1 MRNNSHSRGFDAR
14 RQNKYSIRR
23 FTVGT
28 ASIIVGATLL
38 FGIGNEA
45 RAAEGTTDST
55 GNQTSGSST
64 SDPASQPTEDA
75 APTQDAAQTQETQS
89 TTVNQSTDQL
99 VDKTAEPTA
108 PQTDTKTT
116 DAPTTGETVTPEQN
130 TTTNNDTNTTTTS
143 DAPQQDTSSQTAS
156 STDTSSTTKDTSSQ
170 SAPESADTTTSTT
183 QEKSTSDT
191 SSQSSTSD
199 KVDAPTTS
207 AQEPSSTTQEKSA
220 DTSSTSNTT
229 SAQTAEEPV
238 TTQGSTD
245 QTVDKS
251 TVEPSAE
258 QNTVSSTEPTQQVI
272 AAADSNTTTDA
283 GTTQDTSLQ
292 SSDLAA
298 QAGVTSADSPE
309 LATYKLLQQSSDN
322 KDANTIQTTAE
333 TTPMSRS
340 FSLMSASPTTFTTL
354 AAATGTNVNDLVTIS
369 NPTISTEQIDPN
381 QSGNFR
387 LNADYTVNGT
397 VQGGDY
403 FTVQMPTYANM
414 DGELDYTNTN
424 NQFTTELLSPSGYVV
439 ANGVYD
445 TTTKTLTYTFTD
457 WVNDK
462 EDVSGSFSL
471 AQFADRN
478 TAKDYG
484 TYPLTYNLAG
494 ETFNTQITY
503 AYDSH
508 EHGVYP
514 AYVDSMITNVDATNT
529 TNDFTEVVYVNPTDL
544 NLSSA
549 ALVMAP
555 KDGNSNALIGFDY
568 TTFHIYEVPDP
579 SQLPDSY
586 DFEAAGYQD
595 LAQSFQNNG
604 SIYTNANGDMI
615 INFGAIDNP
624 YVVVMDSQFD
634 PTYSSNLTTRA
645 TLYATDQ
652 SGYTASYFF
661 DNSFVIENSSGT
673 GDGTLETYRLGD
685 YVWEDTNQNGIQDSG
700 ETPISNVLVTL
711 KDANGNIINTAVTDR
726 YGNYLF
732 SDLNNGDYTVEFS
745 TPEGYVPTTQNAGTD
760 STVDSNGLVV
770 PVTINGADNLT
781 IDSGFYKPVAAT
793 YNLGDYV
800 WEDSNKDGIQNSNEV
815 GIEGVTVTLT
825 KPDGT
830 TETTVTGAD
839 GKYEFTGL
847 ENGEYTVNFSTPAG
861 YEATLV
867 NQGDLTALDSNGTT
881 TTVVI
886 NNADDYTIDSGFF
899 KPVVEPEPVP
909 ATYNLGD
916 YVWED
921 SNKDGIQN
929 SNEVGIEGVTV
940 TLTKPDGS
948 TVTTVTD
955 ANGKYEFT
963 GLENGDYTVDFTAPE
978 GYEATL
984 VNVGDDALDSD
995 GASTTVTINNADN
1008 YTIDSGFFKP
1018 AVEEP
1023 TPVPA
1028 TYNLGDYVWE
1038 DSNKDGIQNSNEVG
1052 IEGVTVT
1059 LTKPDGSTVT
1069 TVTDANG
1076 KYEFTGLENGDYTVD
1091 FTAPEG
1097 YEATLVNVGDDALDS
1112 DGASTTV
1119 TINNAD
1125 NYTIDSGF
1133 FKPAVEEPTPVPAT
1147 YNLGDYVWEDSN
1159 KDGIQNS
1166 NEVGIEGVTVTL
1178 TKPDGSTVTTVTDA
1192 NGKYEFT
1199 GLENGDYT
1207 VDFTAPE
1214 GYEATLVNVGDDA
1227 LDSDGAST
1235 TVTINNA
1242 DNYTIDSG
1250 FYKPV
1255 VAPEPVPATYNL
1267 GDYVWEDSNKDGIQ
1281 NSNEVG
1287 IEGVTVT
1294 LTKPDGSTVTTVTDA
1309 NGKYEF
1315 TGLENGDYTV
1325 DFTAPEGYEA
1335 TLVNVGDDAL
1345 DSDGASTT
1353 VTINNADNYTIDS
1366 GFYKPVVAPEPVP
1379 ATYNLGD
1386 YVWEDSN
1393 KDGIQNSN
1401 EVGIEGVTVTL
1412 TKPDGS
1418 TVTTVTDA
1426 NGKYEFT
1433 GLENGDYTVDFTA
1446 PEGYEAT
1453 LVNVGDD
1460 ALDSDGASTTVTI
1473 NNADNYTIDSG
1484 FYKPVVAPEPV
1495 PATYNLGDYV
1505 WEDSNKDGIQNSNE
1519 VGIEGVTV
1527 TLTKPDGS
1535 TVTTVT
1541 DANGKYEFTGLEN
1554 GDYTVDFT
1562 APEGYEATLVNVGDD
1577 ALDSDGASTT
1587 VTINNADNYTIDSG
1601 FYKPVVAP
1609 EPVPATYNLGDYVW
1623 EDSNKDGIQNSNE
1636 VGIEG
1641 VTVTLTK
1648 PDGSTVTTVTDANGK
1663 YEFTGL
1669 ENGDYTVDFTAPE
1682 GYEATLV
1689 NVGDDALD
1697 SDGASTTVTI
1707 NNADNYTIDSGF
1719 FKPAVEEPT
1728 PVPAT
1733 YNLGDYVWE
1742 DSNKDGIQNSNE
1754 VGIEGVTVTLIK
1766 PDGSTVTTVT
1776 DANGKYEFTGLENGD
1791 YTVDFTA
1798 PEGYEATLV
1807 NVGDDAL
1814 DSDGASTTVTINNA
1828 DNYTIDSGFY
1838 KPVQETP
1845 QEPATYTVG
1854 DKVWE
1859 DTNKDGVQN
1868 SNEPG
1873 IPGVEVTLTK
1883 PDGSTV
1889 TTTTDGNGNY
1899 EFTNLP
1905 NGDYTI
1911 TFETPE
1917 GYEPTTPNVGNPELD
1932 SNGTTTTVTVNNGDD
1947 KTIDSGF
1954 YKPVQET
1961 PQEPAT
1967 YTVGDKVWE
1976 DTNKDGI
1983 QNSNEP
1989 GIPGVEVTLTKP
2001 DGSTVTTTT
2010 DENGNYEFTNLP
2022 NGEYT
2027 ITFETPEGYEPTL
2040 VNVGNTA
2047 LDSDGKT
2054 VTVIVNNADDKTIDS
2069 GFYKPVVEPTPED
2082 PTPEEPGTPE
2092 KPEEPTTPE
2101 EPGTP
2106 EKPEV
2111 PTTPEEPGTPEKP
2124 EVPTTPEEPGTPEK
2138 PEVPTTPEE
2147 PTAPAVTPAPS
2158 VEQPAVEKQEK
2169 PSEEASS
2176 KEKEEALPDTGE
2188 TESTNNAP
2196 LFGGLFA
2203 ALGSILLFGRR
2214 RKDNKDKQ

>member
-1 MRNNSHSRGFDAR
+1 M
-14 RQNKYSIRR
+14 
-23 FTVGT
+23 
-28 ASIIVGATLL
+28 
-38 FGIGNEA
+38 
-45 RAAEGTTDST
+45 
-55 GNQTSGSST
+55 
-64 SDPASQPTEDA
+64 
-75 APTQDAAQTQETQS
+75 
-89 TTVNQSTDQL
+89 
-99 VDKTAEPTA
+99 
-108 PQTDTKTT
+108 
-116 DAPTTGETVTPEQN
+116 
-130 TTTNNDTNTTTTS
+130 
-143 DAPQQDTSSQTAS
+143 
-156 STDTSSTTKDTSSQ
+156 
-170 SAPESADTTTSTT
+170 
-183 QEKSTSDT
+183 
-191 SSQSSTSD
+191 
-199 KVDAPTTS
+199 
-207 AQEPSSTTQEKSA
+207 
-220 DTSSTSNTT
+220 
-229 SAQTAEEPV
+229 
-238 TTQGSTD
+238 
-245 QTVDKS
+245 
-251 TVEPSAE
+251 
-258 QNTVSSTEPTQQVI
+258 
-272 AAADSNTTTDA
+272 
-283 GTTQDTSLQ
+283 
-292 SSDLAA
+292 
-298 QAGVTSADSPE
+298 
-309 LATYKLLQQSSDN
+309 QQSSDN

-1133 FKPAVEEPTPVPAT
+1133 YKPVEEPTPV
-1147 YNLGDYVWEDSN
+1147 
-1159 KDGIQNS
+1159 
-1166 NEVGIEGVTVTL
+1166 
-1178 TKPDGSTVTTVTDA
+1178 
-1192 NGKYEFT
+1192 
-1199 GLENGDYT
+1199 
-1207 VDFTAPE
+1207 
-1214 GYEATLVNVGDDA
+1214 
-1227 LDSDGAST
+1227 
-1235 TVTINNA
+1235 
-1242 DNYTIDSG
+1242 
-1250 FYKPV
+1250 
-1255 VAPEPVPATYNL
+1255 
-1267 GDYVWEDSNKDGIQ
+1267 
-1281 NSNEVG
+1281 
-1287 IEGVTVT
+1287 
-1294 LTKPDGSTVTTVTDA
+1294 
-1309 NGKYEF
+1309 
-1315 TGLENGDYTV
+1315 
-1325 DFTAPEGYEA
+1325 
-1335 TLVNVGDDAL
+1335 
-1345 DSDGASTT
+1345 
-1353 VTINNADNYTIDS
+1353 
-1366 GFYKPVVAPEPVP
+1366 
-1379 ATYNLGD
+1379 
-1386 YVWEDSN
+1386 
-1393 KDGIQNSN
+1393 
-1401 EVGIEGVTVTL
+1401 
-1412 TKPDGS
+1412 
-1418 TVTTVTDA
+1418 
-1426 NGKYEFT
+1426 
-1433 GLENGDYTVDFTA
+1433 
-1446 PEGYEAT
+1446 
-1453 LVNVGDD
+1453 
-1460 ALDSDGASTTVTI
+1460 
-1473 NNADNYTIDSG
+1473 
-1484 FYKPVVAPEPV
+1484 
-1495 PATYNLGDYV
+1495 
-1505 WEDSNKDGIQNSNE
+1505 
-1519 VGIEGVTV
+1519 
-1527 TLTKPDGS
+1527 
-1535 TVTTVT
+1535 
-1541 DANGKYEFTGLEN
+1541 
-1554 GDYTVDFT
+1554 
-1562 APEGYEATLVNVGDD
+1562 
-1577 ALDSDGASTT
+1577 
-1587 VTINNADNYTIDSG
+1587 
-1601 FYKPVVAP
+1601 
-1609 EPVPATYNLGDYVW
+1609 
-1623 EDSNKDGIQNSNE
+1623 
-1636 VGIEG
+1636 
-1641 VTVTLTK
+1641 
-1648 PDGSTVTTVTDANGK
+1648 
-1663 YEFTGL
+1663 
-1669 ENGDYTVDFTAPE
+1669 
-1682 GYEATLV
+1682 
-1689 NVGDDALD
+1689 
-1697 SDGASTTVTI
+1697 
-1707 NNADNYTIDSGF
+1707 
-1719 FKPAVEEPT
+1719 
-1728 PVPAT
+1728 
-1733 YNLGDYVWE
+1733 
-1742 DSNKDGIQNSNE
+1742 
-1754 VGIEGVTVTLIK
+1754 
-1766 PDGSTVTTVT
+1766 
-1776 DANGKYEFTGLENGD
+1776 
-1791 YTVDFTA
+1791 
-1798 PEGYEATLV
+1798 
-1807 NVGDDAL
+1807 
-1814 DSDGASTTVTINNA
+1814 
-1828 DNYTIDSGFY
+1828 
-1838 KPVQETP
+1838 
-1845 QEPATYTVG
+1845 PATYTVG

-1889 TTTTDGNGNY
+1889 TTTTDNNGNY

-1932 SNGTTTTVTVNNGDD
+1932 SNGTTTTVTVDNADD

-1954 YKPVQET
+1954 YKPTVEPT
-1961 PQEPAT
+1961 PVPATYNLGDYVWEDSNKDGIQNSNEVGIEGVTVTLTKPDGSVVTTTTDANGKYEFTDLPNGEYTITFEAPEGYEPTLVNVGNTALDSDGTTTTVTINNADNYTIDSGFFKPVVEPTPVPAT

-2092 KPEEPTTPE
+2092 KPEVPTTPEEPGTPEKPEVPTTPEEPGTPEKPEVPTTPEEPGTPEKPEVPTTPEEPGTPEKPEVPTTPE

>member
-1 MRNNSHSRGFDAR
+1 M
-14 RQNKYSIRR
+14 
-23 FTVGT
+23 
-28 ASIIVGATLL
+28 
-38 FGIGNEA
+38 
-45 RAAEGTTDST
+45 
-55 GNQTSGSST
+55 
-64 SDPASQPTEDA
+64 
-75 APTQDAAQTQETQS
+75 
-89 TTVNQSTDQL
+89 
-99 VDKTAEPTA
+99 
-108 PQTDTKTT
+108 
-116 DAPTTGETVTPEQN
+116 
-130 TTTNNDTNTTTTS
+130 
-143 DAPQQDTSSQTAS
+143 
-156 STDTSSTTKDTSSQ
+156 
-170 SAPESADTTTSTT
+170 
-183 QEKSTSDT
+183 
-191 SSQSSTSD
+191 
-199 KVDAPTTS
+199 
-207 AQEPSSTTQEKSA
+207 
-220 DTSSTSNTT
+220 
-229 SAQTAEEPV
+229 
-238 TTQGSTD
+238 
-245 QTVDKS
+245 
-251 TVEPSAE
+251 
-258 QNTVSSTEPTQQVI
+258 
-272 AAADSNTTTDA
+272 
-283 GTTQDTSLQ
+283 
-292 SSDLAA
+292 
-298 QAGVTSADSPE
+298 
-309 LATYKLLQQSSDN
+309 QQSSDN

-340 FSLMSASPTTFTTL
+340 LSLMSASPTTFTTL

-369 NPTISTEQIDPN
+369 NPTISTKQIDPN
-381 QSGNFR
+381 QNGNFR
-387 LNADYTVNGT
+387 LNADYTVNGA
-397 VQGGDY
+397 VQAGDY

-445 TTTKTLTYTFTD
+445 TTSKTLTYTFTD
-457 WVNDK
+457 WVNNKDNI
-462 EDVSGSFSL
+462 SGSFSL
-471 AQFADRN
+471 AQFADRK
-478 TAKDYG
+478 TAQDYG
-484 TYPLTYNLAG
+484 TYPLNYNLAG
-494 ETFNTQITY
+494 EAYNTQITY

-508 EHGVYP
+508 EHGNYP
-514 AYVDSMITNVDATNT
+514 AFVDSMITNVDATNT
-529 TNDFTEVVYVNPTDL
+529 TNDFTEVIYVNPTDE
-544 NLSSA
+544 NLSRAILTVS
-549 ALVMAP
+549 P
-555 KDGNSNALIGFDY
+555 KDYNSNALIGFNY
-568 TTFHIYEVPDP
+568 TNFHIYEVPDP
-579 SQLPDSY
+579 SQLTDSY
-586 DFEAAGYQD
+586 DFNAAGYQD
-595 LAQSFQNNG
+595 LAQNFRNNG
-604 SIYTNANGDMI
+604 SIYTNTNGDMV
-615 INFGAIDNP
+615 INFGAIDTP
-624 YVVVMDSQFD
+624 YVVVMDSYFD
-634 PTYSSNLTTRA
+634 PTYSSDLTTRA
-645 TLYATDQ
+645 ILEATDQ
-652 SGYTASYFF
+652 FGNYASYFF
-661 DNSFVIENSSGT
+661 DNTFVVENSSGT

-781 IDSGFYKPVAAT
+781 IDSGFYKPV
-793 YNLGDYV
+793 V
-800 WEDSNKDGIQNSNEV
+800 
-815 GIEGVTVTLT
+815 
-825 KPDGT
+825 
-830 TETTVTGAD
+830 
-839 GKYEFTGL
+839 
-847 ENGEYTVNFSTPAG
+847 
-861 YEATLV
+861 
-867 NQGDLTALDSNGTT
+867 
-881 TTVVI
+881 
-886 NNADDYTIDSGFF
+886 
-899 KPVVEPEPVP
+899 

-1018 AVEEP
+1018 VEEP

-1028 TYNLGDYVWE
+1028 TYTVGDKVWE
-1038 DSNKDGIQNSNEVG
+1038 DTNKDGIQNSNEPG
-1052 IEGVTVT
+1052 IPGVEVT

-1069 TVTDANG
+1069 TTTDGNG
-1076 KYEFTGLENGDYTVD
+1076 NYEFTNLPNGDYTIT
-1091 FTAPEG
+1091 FETPEG
-1097 YEATLVNVGDDALDS
+1097 YEPTTPNVGNPELDS
-1112 DGASTTV
+1112 NGTTTTV
-1119 TINNAD
+1119 TVN
-1125 NYTIDSGF
+1125 
-1133 FKPAVEEPTPVPAT
+1133 
-1147 YNLGDYVWEDSN
+1147 
-1159 KDGIQNS
+1159 
-1166 NEVGIEGVTVTL
+1166 
-1178 TKPDGSTVTTVTDA
+1178 
-1192 NGKYEFT
+1192 
-1199 GLENGDYT
+1199 NGD
-1207 VDFTAPE
+1207 D
-1214 GYEATLVNVGDDA
+1214 
-1227 LDSDGAST
+1227 
-1235 TVTINNA
+1235 
-1242 DNYTIDSG
+1242 
-1250 FYKPV
+1250 K
-1255 VAPEPVPATYNL
+1255 
-1267 GDYVWEDSNKDGIQ
+1267 
-1281 NSNEVG
+1281 
-1287 IEGVTVT
+1287 
-1294 LTKPDGSTVTTVTDA
+1294 
-1309 NGKYEF
+1309 
-1315 TGLENGDYTV
+1315 
-1325 DFTAPEGYEA
+1325 
-1335 TLVNVGDDAL
+1335 
-1345 DSDGASTT
+1345 
-1353 VTINNADNYTIDS
+1353 
-1366 GFYKPVVAPEPVP
+1366 
-1379 ATYNLGD
+1379 
-1386 YVWEDSN
+1386 
-1393 KDGIQNSN
+1393 
-1401 EVGIEGVTVTL
+1401 
-1412 TKPDGS
+1412 
-1418 TVTTVTDA
+1418 
-1426 NGKYEFT
+1426 
-1433 GLENGDYTVDFTA
+1433 
-1446 PEGYEAT
+1446 
-1453 LVNVGDD
+1453 
-1460 ALDSDGASTTVTI
+1460 
-1473 NNADNYTIDSG
+1473 
-1484 FYKPVVAPEPV
+1484 
-1495 PATYNLGDYV
+1495 
-1505 WEDSNKDGIQNSNE
+1505 
-1519 VGIEGVTV
+1519 
-1527 TLTKPDGS
+1527 
-1535 TVTTVT
+1535 
-1541 DANGKYEFTGLEN
+1541 
-1554 GDYTVDFT
+1554 
-1562 APEGYEATLVNVGDD
+1562 
-1577 ALDSDGASTT
+1577 
-1587 VTINNADNYTIDSG
+1587 
-1601 FYKPVVAP
+1601 
-1609 EPVPATYNLGDYVW
+1609 
-1623 EDSNKDGIQNSNE
+1623 
-1636 VGIEG
+1636 
-1641 VTVTLTK
+1641 
-1648 PDGSTVTTVTDANGK
+1648 
-1663 YEFTGL
+1663 
-1669 ENGDYTVDFTAPE
+1669 
-1682 GYEATLV
+1682 
-1689 NVGDDALD
+1689 
-1697 SDGASTTVTI
+1697 
-1707 NNADNYTIDSGF
+1707 
-1719 FKPAVEEPT
+1719 
-1728 PVPAT
+1728 
-1733 YNLGDYVWE
+1733 
-1742 DSNKDGIQNSNE
+1742 
-1754 VGIEGVTVTLIK
+1754 
-1766 PDGSTVTTVT
+1766 
-1776 DANGKYEFTGLENGD
+1776 
-1791 YTVDFTA
+1791 
-1798 PEGYEATLV
+1798 
-1807 NVGDDAL
+1807 
-1814 DSDGASTTVTINNA
+1814 
-1828 DNYTIDSGFY
+1828 TIDSGFY

-2092 KPEEPTTPE
+2092 KPEVPTTPEEPGTPEKPEVPTTPEEPGTPEKPEVPTTPE

>member
-75 APTQDAAQTQETQS
+75 APTQETALTQETQTN
-89 TTVNQSTDQL
+89 TTDQSTDQS
-99 VDKTAEPTA
+99 VDQPVESTT

-130 TTTNNDTNTTTTS
+130 TTTTNDTNTTTAS
-143 DAPQQDTSSQTAS
+143 DAPQQETSSQTAS

-220 DTSSTSNTT
+220 DTSGTSNTT

-955 ANGKYEFT
+955 ANGKYVFT

-984 VNVGDDALDSD
+984 VNEGDDALDSD

-1008 YTIDSGFFKP
+1008 YTIDSGFYKP
-1018 AVEEP
+1018 VVAPE
-1023 TPVPA
+1023 PVPA

-1076 KYEFTGLENGDYTVD
+1076 KYV
-1091 FTAPEG
+1091 
-1097 YEATLVNVGDDALDS
+1097 
-1112 DGASTTV
+1112 
-1119 TINNAD
+1119 
-1125 NYTIDSGF
+1125 
-1133 FKPAVEEPTPVPAT
+1133 
-1147 YNLGDYVWEDSN
+1147 
-1159 KDGIQNS
+1159 
-1166 NEVGIEGVTVTL
+1166 
-1178 TKPDGSTVTTVTDA
+1178 
-1192 NGKYEFT
+1192 FT

-1315 TGLENGDYTV
+1315 TGLE
-1325 DFTAPEGYEA
+1325 
-1335 TLVNVGDDAL
+1335 
-1345 DSDGASTT
+1345 
-1353 VTINNADNYTIDS
+1353 
-1366 GFYKPVVAPEPVP
+1366 
-1379 ATYNLGD
+1379 
-1386 YVWEDSN
+1386 
-1393 KDGIQNSN
+1393 
-1401 EVGIEGVTVTL
+1401 
-1412 TKPDGS
+1412 
-1418 TVTTVTDA
+1418 
-1426 NGKYEFT
+1426 
-1433 GLENGDYTVDFTA
+1433 
-1446 PEGYEAT
+1446 
-1453 LVNVGDD
+1453 
-1460 ALDSDGASTTVTI
+1460 
-1473 NNADNYTIDSG
+1473 
-1484 FYKPVVAPEPV
+1484 
-1495 PATYNLGDYV
+1495 
-1505 WEDSNKDGIQNSNE
+1505 
-1519 VGIEGVTV
+1519 
-1527 TLTKPDGS
+1527 
-1535 TVTTVT
+1535 
-1541 DANGKYEFTGLEN
+1541 
-1554 GDYTVDFT
+1554 
-1562 APEGYEATLVNVGDD
+1562 
-1577 ALDSDGASTT
+1577 
-1587 VTINNADNYTIDSG
+1587 
-1601 FYKPVVAP
+1601 
-1609 EPVPATYNLGDYVW
+1609 
-1623 EDSNKDGIQNSNE
+1623 
-1636 VGIEG
+1636 
-1641 VTVTLTK
+1641 
-1648 PDGSTVTTVTDANGK
+1648 
-1663 YEFTGL
+1663 
-1669 ENGDYTVDFTAPE
+1669 
-1682 GYEATLV
+1682 
-1689 NVGDDALD
+1689 
-1697 SDGASTTVTI
+1697 
-1707 NNADNYTIDSGF
+1707 
-1719 FKPAVEEPT
+1719 
-1728 PVPAT
+1728 
-1733 YNLGDYVWE
+1733 
-1742 DSNKDGIQNSNE
+1742 
-1754 VGIEGVTVTLIK
+1754 
-1766 PDGSTVTTVT
+1766 
-1776 DANGKYEFTGLENGD
+1776 
-1791 YTVDFTA
+1791 
-1798 PEGYEATLV
+1798 
-1807 NVGDDAL
+1807 
-1814 DSDGASTTVTINNA
+1814 
-1828 DNYTIDSGFY
+1828 
-1838 KPVQETP
+1838 
-1845 QEPATYTVG
+1845 
-1854 DKVWE
+1854 
-1859 DTNKDGVQN
+1859 
-1868 SNEPG
+1868 
-1873 IPGVEVTLTK
+1873 
-1883 PDGSTV
+1883 
-1889 TTTTDGNGNY
+1889 
-1899 EFTNLP
+1899 
-1905 NGDYTI
+1905 
-1911 TFETPE
+1911 
-1917 GYEPTTPNVGNPELD
+1917 
-1932 SNGTTTTVTVNNGDD
+1932 
-1947 KTIDSGF
+1947 
-1954 YKPVQET
+1954 
-1961 PQEPAT
+1961 
-1967 YTVGDKVWE
+1967 
-1976 DTNKDGI
+1976 
-1983 QNSNEP
+1983 
-1989 GIPGVEVTLTKP
+1989 
-2001 DGSTVTTTT
+2001 
-2010 DENGNYEFTNLP
+2010 
-2022 NGEYT
+2022 
-2027 ITFETPEGYEPTL
+2027 
-2040 VNVGNTA
+2040 
-2047 LDSDGKT
+2047 
-2054 VTVIVNNADDKTIDS
+2054 
-2069 GFYKPVVEPTPED
+2069 
-2082 PTPEEPGTPE
+2082 
-2092 KPEEPTTPE
+2092 
-2101 EPGTP
+2101 
-2106 EKPEV
+2106 
-2111 PTTPEEPGTPEKP
+2111 
-2124 EVPTTPEEPGTPEK
+2124 
-2138 PEVPTTPEE
+2138 
-2147 PTAPAVTPAPS
+2147 
-2158 VEQPAVEKQEK
+2158 
-2169 PSEEASS
+2169 
-2176 KEKEEALPDTGE
+2176 
-2188 TESTNNAP
+2188 
-2196 LFGGLFA
+2196 
-2203 ALGSILLFGRR
+2203 
-2214 RKDNKDKQ
+2214 

>member
-75 APTQDAAQTQETQS
+75 APTQETQTN
-89 TTVNQSTDQL
+89 TTDQSTDQS
-99 VDKTAEPTA
+99 VDQPVESTT

-130 TTTNNDTNTTTTS
+130 TTTTNDTNTTTAS
-143 DAPQQDTSSQTAS
+143 DAPQQETSSQTAS

-199 KVDAPTTS
+199 KVDAPTSS
-207 AQEPSSTTQEKSA
+207 AQEPTTTTQEKSA

-283 GTTQDTSLQ
+283 GTGTTQDTSLQ

-340 FSLMSASPTTFTTL
+340 LSLMSASPTTFTTL

-369 NPTISTEQIDPN
+369 NPTISTKQIDPN
-381 QSGNFR
+381 QNGNFR
-387 LNADYTVNGT
+387 LNADYTVNGA
-397 VQGGDY
+397 VQAGDY

-445 TTTKTLTYTFTD
+445 TTSKTLTYTFTD
-457 WVNDK
+457 WVNNKDNI
-462 EDVSGSFSL
+462 SGSFSL
-471 AQFADRN
+471 AQFADRK
-478 TAKDYG
+478 TAQDYG
-484 TYPLTYNLAG
+484 TYPLNYNLAG
-494 ETFNTQITY
+494 EAYNTQITY

-508 EHGVYP
+508 EHGNYP
-514 AYVDSMITNVDATNT
+514 AFVDSMITNVDATNT
-529 TNDFTEVVYVNPTDL
+529 TNDFTEVIYVNPTDE
-544 NLSSA
+544 NLSRAILTVS
-549 ALVMAP
+549 P
-555 KDGNSNALIGFDY
+555 KDYNSNALIGFNY
-568 TTFHIYEVPDP
+568 TNFHIYEVPDP
-579 SQLPDSY
+579 SQLTDSY
-586 DFEAAGYQD
+586 DFNAAGYQD
-595 LAQSFQNNG
+595 LAQNFRNNG
-604 SIYTNANGDMI
+604 SIYTNTNGDMV
-615 INFGAIDNP
+615 INFGAIDTP
-624 YVVVMDSQFD
+624 YVVVMDSYFD
-634 PTYSSNLTTRA
+634 PTYSSDLTTRA
-645 TLYATDQ
+645 ILEATDQ
-652 SGYTASYFF
+652 FGNYASYFF
-661 DNSFVIENSSGT
+661 DNTFVVENSSGT

-781 IDSGFYKPVAAT
+781 IDSGFYKPVVAT

-963 GLENGDYTVDFTAPE
+963 GPENGDYTVDFTAPE

-1018 AVEEP
+1018 VEEP

-1028 TYNLGDYVWE
+1028 TYTVGDKVWE
-1038 DSNKDGIQNSNEVG
+1038 DTNKDGIQNSNEPG
-1052 IEGVTVT
+1052 IPGVEVT

-1069 TVTDANG
+1069 TTTDNNG
-1076 KYEFTGLENGDYTVD
+1076 NYEFTDLPNGDYTIT
-1091 FTAPEG
+1091 FETPEG
-1097 YEATLVNVGDDALDS
+1097 YEPTTPNVGNPELDS
-1112 DGASTTV
+1112 NGTTTTV
-1119 TINNAD
+1119 TVN
-1125 NYTIDSGF
+1125 
-1133 FKPAVEEPTPVPAT
+1133 
-1147 YNLGDYVWEDSN
+1147 
-1159 KDGIQNS
+1159 
-1166 NEVGIEGVTVTL
+1166 
-1178 TKPDGSTVTTVTDA
+1178 
-1192 NGKYEFT
+1192 
-1199 GLENGDYT
+1199 NGD
-1207 VDFTAPE
+1207 D
-1214 GYEATLVNVGDDA
+1214 
-1227 LDSDGAST
+1227 
-1235 TVTINNA
+1235 
-1242 DNYTIDSG
+1242 
-1250 FYKPV
+1250 K
-1255 VAPEPVPATYNL
+1255 
-1267 GDYVWEDSNKDGIQ
+1267 
-1281 NSNEVG
+1281 
-1287 IEGVTVT
+1287 
-1294 LTKPDGSTVTTVTDA
+1294 
-1309 NGKYEF
+1309 
-1315 TGLENGDYTV
+1315 
-1325 DFTAPEGYEA
+1325 
-1335 TLVNVGDDAL
+1335 
-1345 DSDGASTT
+1345 
-1353 VTINNADNYTIDS
+1353 
-1366 GFYKPVVAPEPVP
+1366 
-1379 ATYNLGD
+1379 
-1386 YVWEDSN
+1386 
-1393 KDGIQNSN
+1393 
-1401 EVGIEGVTVTL
+1401 
-1412 TKPDGS
+1412 
-1418 TVTTVTDA
+1418 
-1426 NGKYEFT
+1426 
-1433 GLENGDYTVDFTA
+1433 
-1446 PEGYEAT
+1446 
-1453 LVNVGDD
+1453 
-1460 ALDSDGASTTVTI
+1460 
-1473 NNADNYTIDSG
+1473 
-1484 FYKPVVAPEPV
+1484 
-1495 PATYNLGDYV
+1495 
-1505 WEDSNKDGIQNSNE
+1505 
-1519 VGIEGVTV
+1519 
-1527 TLTKPDGS
+1527 
-1535 TVTTVT
+1535 
-1541 DANGKYEFTGLEN
+1541 
-1554 GDYTVDFT
+1554 
-1562 APEGYEATLVNVGDD
+1562 
-1577 ALDSDGASTT
+1577 
-1587 VTINNADNYTIDSG
+1587 
-1601 FYKPVVAP
+1601 
-1609 EPVPATYNLGDYVW
+1609 
-1623 EDSNKDGIQNSNE
+1623 
-1636 VGIEG
+1636 
-1641 VTVTLTK
+1641 
-1648 PDGSTVTTVTDANGK
+1648 
-1663 YEFTGL
+1663 
-1669 ENGDYTVDFTAPE
+1669 
-1682 GYEATLV
+1682 
-1689 NVGDDALD
+1689 
-1697 SDGASTTVTI
+1697 
-1707 NNADNYTIDSGF
+1707 
-1719 FKPAVEEPT
+1719 
-1728 PVPAT
+1728 
-1733 YNLGDYVWE
+1733 
-1742 DSNKDGIQNSNE
+1742 
-1754 VGIEGVTVTLIK
+1754 
-1766 PDGSTVTTVT
+1766 
-1776 DANGKYEFTGLENGD
+1776 
-1791 YTVDFTA
+1791 
-1798 PEGYEATLV
+1798 
-1807 NVGDDAL
+1807 
-1814 DSDGASTTVTINNA
+1814 
-1828 DNYTIDSGFY
+1828 TIDSGFY

-1976 DTNKDGI
+1976 DTNKDGV

-1989 GIPGVEVTLTKP
+1989 G
-2001 DGSTVTTTT
+2001 
-2010 DENGNYEFTNLP
+2010 
-2022 NGEYT
+2022 
-2027 ITFETPEGYEPTL
+2027 
-2040 VNVGNTA
+2040 
-2047 LDSDGKT
+2047 
-2054 VTVIVNNADDKTIDS
+2054 
-2069 GFYKPVVEPTPED
+2069 
-2082 PTPEEPGTPE
+2082 
-2092 KPEEPTTPE
+2092 
-2101 EPGTP
+2101 
-2106 EKPEV
+2106 
-2111 PTTPEEPGTPEKP
+2111 
-2124 EVPTTPEEPGTPEK
+2124 
-2138 PEVPTTPEE
+2138 
-2147 PTAPAVTPAPS
+2147 
-2158 VEQPAVEKQEK
+2158 
-2169 PSEEASS
+2169 
-2176 KEKEEALPDTGE
+2176 
-2188 TESTNNAP
+2188 
-2196 LFGGLFA
+2196 
-2203 ALGSILLFGRR
+2203 
-2214 RKDNKDKQ
+2214 

>member
-1 MRNNSHSRGFDAR
+1 
-14 RQNKYSIRR
+14 
-23 FTVGT
+23 
-28 ASIIVGATLL
+28 
-38 FGIGNEA
+38 
-45 RAAEGTTDST
+45 
-55 GNQTSGSST
+55 
-64 SDPASQPTEDA
+64 
-75 APTQDAAQTQETQS
+75 
-89 TTVNQSTDQL
+89 
-99 VDKTAEPTA
+99 
-108 PQTDTKTT
+108 
-116 DAPTTGETVTPEQN
+116 
-130 TTTNNDTNTTTTS
+130 
-143 DAPQQDTSSQTAS
+143 
-156 STDTSSTTKDTSSQ
+156 
-170 SAPESADTTTSTT
+170 
-183 QEKSTSDT
+183 
-191 SSQSSTSD
+191 
-199 KVDAPTTS
+199 
-207 AQEPSSTTQEKSA
+207 
-220 DTSSTSNTT
+220 
-229 SAQTAEEPV
+229 
-238 TTQGSTD
+238 
-245 QTVDKS
+245 
-251 TVEPSAE
+251 
-258 QNTVSSTEPTQQVI
+258 
-272 AAADSNTTTDA
+272 
-283 GTTQDTSLQ
+283 
-292 SSDLAA
+292 
-298 QAGVTSADSPE
+298 
-309 LATYKLLQQSSDN
+309 
-322 KDANTIQTTAE
+322 
-333 TTPMSRS
+333 
-340 FSLMSASPTTFTTL
+340 MSASPTTFTTL

-494 ETFNTQITY
+494 ETFKTQITY

-940 TLTKPDGS
+940 TLTKPDG
-948 TVTTVTD
+948 TTETAVTD
-955 ANGKYEFT
+955 ANGKYVFT

-1076 KYEFTGLENGDYTVD
+1076 KYVFTGLENGDYTVD

-1112 DGASTTV
+1112 DGTSTTV

-1133 FKPAVEEPTPVPAT
+1133 YKPAVEEPTPVPAT

-1255 VAPEPVPATYNL
+1255 EEPTPVPATYTV
-1267 GDYVWEDSNKDGIQ
+1267 GDKVWEDSNKDGIQ
-1281 NSNEVG
+1281 NSNEPG
-1287 IEGVTVT
+1287 IPGVEVT
-1294 LTKPDGSTVTTVTDA
+1294 LTKPDGLTVTTTTDN
-1309 NGKYEF
+1309 NGNYEF
-1315 TGLENGDYTV
+1315 TNLPNGDYTIT
-1325 DFTAPEGYEA
+1325 FETPEGYEP
-1335 TLVNVGDDAL
+1335 TTPNVGNPEL
-1345 DSDGASTT
+1345 DSNGTTTT
-1353 VTINNADNYTIDS
+1353 VTVDNADD
-1366 GFYKPVVAPEPVP
+1366 K
-1379 ATYNLGD
+1379 
-1386 YVWEDSN
+1386 
-1393 KDGIQNSN
+1393 
-1401 EVGIEGVTVTL
+1401 
-1412 TKPDGS
+1412 
-1418 TVTTVTDA
+1418 
-1426 NGKYEFT
+1426 
-1433 GLENGDYTVDFTA
+1433 
-1446 PEGYEAT
+1446 
-1453 LVNVGDD
+1453 
-1460 ALDSDGASTTVTI
+1460 
-1473 NNADNYTIDSG
+1473 
-1484 FYKPVVAPEPV
+1484 
-1495 PATYNLGDYV
+1495 
-1505 WEDSNKDGIQNSNE
+1505 
-1519 VGIEGVTV
+1519 
-1527 TLTKPDGS
+1527 
-1535 TVTTVT
+1535 
-1541 DANGKYEFTGLEN
+1541 
-1554 GDYTVDFT
+1554 
-1562 APEGYEATLVNVGDD
+1562 
-1577 ALDSDGASTT
+1577 
-1587 VTINNADNYTIDSG
+1587 
-1601 FYKPVVAP
+1601 
-1609 EPVPATYNLGDYVW
+1609 
-1623 EDSNKDGIQNSNE
+1623 
-1636 VGIEG
+1636 
-1641 VTVTLTK
+1641 
-1648 PDGSTVTTVTDANGK
+1648 
-1663 YEFTGL
+1663 
-1669 ENGDYTVDFTAPE
+1669 
-1682 GYEATLV
+1682 
-1689 NVGDDALD
+1689 
-1697 SDGASTTVTI
+1697 
-1707 NNADNYTIDSGF
+1707 
-1719 FKPAVEEPT
+1719 
-1728 PVPAT
+1728 
-1733 YNLGDYVWE
+1733 
-1742 DSNKDGIQNSNE
+1742 
-1754 VGIEGVTVTLIK
+1754 
-1766 PDGSTVTTVT
+1766 
-1776 DANGKYEFTGLENGD
+1776 
-1791 YTVDFTA
+1791 
-1798 PEGYEATLV
+1798 
-1807 NVGDDAL
+1807 
-1814 DSDGASTTVTINNA
+1814 
-1828 DNYTIDSGFY
+1828 TIDSGFY

-1961 PQEPAT
+1961 PQEPATYTVGDKVWEDTNKDGVQNSNEPGIPGVEVTLTKPDGSTVTTTTDNNGNYEFTNLPNGDYTITFETPEGYEPTTPNVGNPELDSNGTTTTVTVNNGDDKTIDSGFYKPTVEPTPVPATYNLGDYVWEDSNKDGIQNSNEVGIEGVTVTLTKPDGSVVTTTTDANGKYEFTDLPNGEYTITFEAPEGYEPTLVNVGNTALDSDGTTTTVTINNADNYTIDSGFFKPVVEPTPVPAT

-2147 PTAPAVTPAPS
+2147 PGTPEKPEVPTTPEEPGTPEKPEVPTTPEEPGTPEKPEVPTTPEEPGTPEKPEVPTTPEEPTAPAVTPAPS

-2176 KEKEEALPDTGE
+2176 KEKKEALPDTGE